1 MTIDQD
7 KEEYQDLDAKH
18 HKFACLPWQID
29 EYDRI
34 VRQQVAGKLS
44 HSLLIVGQ
52 EFLGKQHFAFSI
64 AAAMLC
70 ENRTSE
76 SGFSCCACTGC
87 HLFSAGT
94 HPDFKVLKPEDSKL
108 IKIEQIRTVT
118 GWVNQ
123 TTQRGGKKVVI
134 VHPAEQMTHQSANA
148 LLKCLEEPAGD
159 SLIMLVTNQPG
170 RLLPT
175 IRSRCQLVEF
185 HIPERSKSLSWLLTQ
200 PGFNKRVSDAVSGGV
215 VRDAEILLDISGGA
229 PLAVIERFDEAF
241 LERRNTIVNSFA
253 DLVTGRKTT
262 QQASEIMSKTGAVDA
277 ISCMLDTVADCLKYS
292 FCGDVKY
299 VKNRDMFGK
308 VEEISACFDIE
319 KLFDVSETL
328 RVTRQELMSTS
339 NPDQILLVESVLISL
354 KFLASSRP

>member
-1 MTIDQD
+1 LSIHQD
-7 KEEYQDLDAKH
+7 KEENQDLEAMH
-18 HKFACLPWQID
+18 QKFACLPWQVD

-34 VRQQVAGKLS
+34 VRQQVMGKLS

-70 ENRTSE
+70 ENRASE
-76 SGFSCCACTGC
+76 SGFSCGACTGC
-87 HLFSAGT
+87 HLLSAGT
-94 HPDFKVLKPEDSKL
+94 HPDFKVLKPEESKL
-108 IKIEQIRTVT
+108 IKIEQIRNVT
-118 GWVNQ
+118 SWVNQ

-185 HIPERSKSLSWLLTQ
+185 HIPERSKSLSWLLKQ
-200 PGFNKRVSDAVSGGV
+200 PGFNKRVTDAVPGGL

-241 LERRNTIVNSFA
+241 LDRRNTVVNGFA
-253 DLVTGRKTT
+253 DLVTARKTT
-262 QQASEIMSKTGAVDA
+262 QQVSEIMSKTGAGEA
-277 ISCMLDTVADCLKYS
+277 ISCMLDIVADCVKCL
-292 FCGDVKY
+292 FCGDVNY
-299 VKNRDMFGK
+299 IKNRDLFGK
-308 VEEISACFDIE
+308 VEEISGCFDIE

-328 RVTRQELMSTS
+328 RIARQELMSTS